1 MPEFMTDEAER
12 MRTISITATPELVE
26 RIDEMEGESRS
37 EAIRFL
43 VGAVLEAS
51 RNGETKQRDACRHA
65 ALQTMPPMRRAH
77 PEVEWVKSISW
88 FPIPMLE
95 DIREISELLDL
106 RPADFVRGVLL
117 WALRE
122 DPLGTIA
129 TPPADG
135 EQQDA
140 TQTDATS

>member
-1 MPEFMTDEAER
+1 MAEFITDEAER

-26 RIDEMEGESRS
+26 RIDELEGESRS
-37 EAIRFL
+37 EAIRYL

-51 RNGETKQRDACRHA
+51 RNGETQQREACRHA
-65 ALQTMPPMRRAH
+65 ALQTMPHLRRQH
-77 PEVEWVKSISW
+77 PDVEWVKSISW

-95 DIREISELLDL
+95 DIRETSELLGL

-129 TPPADG
+129 TPAAGD
-135 EQQDA
+135 EQVGA
-140 TQTDATS
+140 TD